1 MSKNTLSINMK
12 NKKGPK
18 NIFDNEFLT
27 SKDKAL
33 QPITFF
39 SECNCNLEKE
49 SNNLPSRHLSLKNK
63 KNIDR
68 PKKSASSKN
77 SRRSQKSTTNSNR
90 KSERKKSLIKS
101 ELYNSN
107 IIIINDKDCSPT
119 DHIQKEVEKLKKLM
133 EKHKKKKGNKA
144 NNNNKNKNIEYI

>member
-18 NIFDNEFLT
+18 NIFDNEFLN
-27 SKDKAL
+27 SKDIAL

-39 SECNCNLEKE
+39 IDCNCNLENE
-49 SNNLPSRHLSLKNK
+49 NHNLPSRHLSLKNK
-63 KNIDR
+63 KNIDQ
-68 PKKSASSKN
+68 PKKSVSSKN
-77 SRRSQKSTTNSNR
+77 SRRSQKSTTNSNK

-133 EKHKKKKGNKA
+133 EKHKKKKANKS
-144 NNNNKNKNIEYI
+144 NNNKNKNIEYI